1 MSACPSYDEGNSKMA
16 TNEENRL
23 VENARKPE
31 KQSPILGDNENVPA
45 YNSRLLK
52 VYLEYFEH
60 HAPSIAIDTILT
72 NAGITHFEI
81 DDPGHWFTQKQV
93 DDFYEEV
100 LRATND
106 PQVARKVG
114 RYVAMSI
121 AIGLPR
127 QLTLGLLSLKT
138 VYSLIGQLSSLV
150 TRSSEVKTRDLGP
163 TTVEIVNTIK
173 PGFTEKPYQCE
184 NRLGIYESIGK
195 LFSENYAE
203 VIHPECIHR
212 GDAQCRYEIK
222 WPSSPWMTWRRWR
235 NWFFLLGTLAII
247 ICTPF
252 MVTSSLKELTFALLA
267 IAGLIAFLSEHLR
280 ANEYA
285 KIIRT
290 QAETARD
297 HIRDLDLRY
306 NNALMIQEIGQA
318 TSTMN
323 SLDQM
328 VVAATKSI
336 EARSEYDRAIIML
349 ADSTG
354 RHLCYAAGFG
364 YDDETRKQLMDTTF
378 HLDRPDS
385 KGIFVKAFREKKPFL
400 IQDMDDIIDAF
411 SERSQKLAKNL
422 AGKSMIC
429 VPIAY
434 EDKVLGIIAIDN
446 SNTERPLTQS
456 DVSLLMGIASQLAVG
471 IVNTRAYAQL
481 QASEKKYRDLVE
493 NAHSI
498 ILRIDPTGR
507 IIFFNRFAQKLFSF
521 TESGIY
527 GKLISEVLSPTSPGA
542 QNWIDTL
549 AEAALSDSDIPMA
562 EETAYMLEG
571 GRTIWIAW
579 TYRPIFSAEGKL
591 IEILCIGNDITQL
604 KQTIEENAKLEIQLI
619 RAQKMEALGTL
630 AGGVAHDLNNV
641 LAGVINYPELMMMR
655 LPEDSPLRR
664 YATSIQKSG
673 ERAAAIVQDL
683 LTLARRNVVQ
693 VEVINLN
700 TVITEYIDSPEF
712 DRLRLNHPLAKVN
725 TRLDPHISG
734 ILGSPVQLSKAVM
747 NLVANAVEALEGKPG
762 QVSIL
767 TELCQL
773 DTSIDAYERI
783 PPGNYV
789 RLTVVDNG
797 CGMAA
802 DDLRRIFE
810 PFFSRKK
817 MGRSGTGLG
826 MAVVWG
832 TIKDHGGL
840 IDIHSTPGRGT
851 RFDIYFPPT
860 TKVEKKVEATPVEAY
875 RGKGEKILVVD
886 DEESQREIAHEI
898 LTDLGYIVKTVA
910 SGEAA
915 LEVLEKEPT
924 DLIVLDMIMAPGLDG
939 LDTYRQIVPK
949 WPGQRAIIASG
960 FSDNEKVQQA
970 MKLGVGQY
978 VKKPYNREELGKAV
992 RQELDRDDEPA
1003 SRAP

>member
-1 MSACPSYDEGNSKMA
+1 MSIEEKGRPIQDTQSIQGHSSLSGGN
-16 TNEENRL
+16 N
-23 VENARKPE
+23 
-31 KQSPILGDNENVPA
+31 DHPA
-45 YNSRLLK
+45 YNSRLIK
-52 VYLEYFEH
+52 VYLEYLERNTSV
-60 HAPSIAIDTILT
+60 ASIDAILK
-72 NAGITHFEI
+72 NAGMTFFEV

-93 DDFYEEV
+93 DDFYDQV
-100 LRATND
+100 IAATRD
-106 PQVARKVG
+106 PDIAHKVG
-114 RYVAMSI
+114 RYVATSI

-127 QLTLGLLSLKT
+127 QLTLGLLSLKA
-138 VYSLIGQLSSLV
+138 VYTLIGPLSNIL
-150 TRSSEVKTRDLGP
+150 TRSSEVKTKVLGP
-163 TTVEIVNTIK
+163 TSVEIVNTVK

-195 LFSENYAE
+195 LFSEKYTE
-203 VIHPECIHR
+203 VTHPECIHR
-212 GDAQCRYEIK
+212 GDAQCRYEVK
-222 WPSSPWMTWRRWR
+222 WPSSSWMTWRRRR
-235 NWFFLLGTLAII
+235 NWFFMLGILALFPGISVLTVVNWKELIFAWLAI
-247 ICTPF
+247 
-252 MVTSSLKELTFALLA
+252 S
-267 IAGLIAFLSEHLR
+267 GLIAFYSEHLR
-280 ANEYA
+280 AKEYA
-285 KIIRT
+285 ATIRT
-290 QAETARD
+290 QAETARG
-297 HIRDLDLRY
+297 HIRALDLRY
-306 NNALMIQEIGQA
+306 NNALMIKEIGQA
-318 TSTMN
+318 TSTLHN
-323 SLDQM
+323 ENKM
-328 VVAATKSI
+328 VEAAAKSI
-336 EARSEYDRAIIML
+336 ETRSEYDRGIIMM
-349 ADSTG
+349 ADSNG
-354 RHLCYAAGFG
+354 HHLCYTAGFG
-364 YDDETRKQLMDTTF
+364 YDDDTRKQLKETAF
-378 HLDRPDS
+378 NLDRPDS

-400 IQDMDDIIDAF
+400 IQNMDEIIDAF
-411 SERSQKLAKNL
+411 SERSKKMAKSL
-422 AGKSMIC
+422 AGNSMIC

-434 EDKVLGIIAIDN
+434 EDQGLGIIAIDN

-456 DVSLLMGIASQLAVG
+456 DVSLLMGVGSQLAVG
-471 IVNTRAYAQL
+471 LVNTRAYVQL

-498 ILRIDPTGR
+498 ILRIDPNGH
-507 IIFFNRFAQKLFSF
+507 IIFFNKFAQKLFGF
-521 TESGIY
+521 TESQTY
-527 GKLISEVLSPTSPGA
+527 GRLISEVLSPTSPGA

-549 AEAALSDSDIPMA
+549 AEAPLPDSDIPMV
-562 EETAYMLEG
+562 EETSYALEN

-579 TYRPIFSAEGKL
+579 TYRPIFSTDGKL

-641 LAGVINYPELMMMR
+641 LAGVINYPELMLMR

-693 VEVINLN
+693 VEVIDLN
-700 TVITEYIDSPEF
+700 AVVADYIGSPEF
-712 DRLRLNHPLAKVN
+712 DRLRLNHPLAKVAS
-725 TRLDPHISG
+725 RLNEHSSG

-747 NLVANAVEALEGKPG
+747 NLVNNAVEALEGKPG
-762 QVSIL
+762 EVTVI
-767 TELCQL
+767 TENCHLANPL
-773 DTSIDAYERI
+773 DAYEHI
-783 PPGNYV
+783 PAGDYV
-789 RLTVVDNG
+789 RLTVADTG
-797 CGMAA
+797 CGMAT

-860 TKVEKKVEATPVEAY
+860 TKVEKKAEVTPVAVY

-886 DEESQREIAHEI
+886 DEETQREIAHEI
-898 LTDLGYIVKTVA
+898 LTDLGYDIKSVP

-915 LEVLEKEPT
+915 IETLRDQPV
-924 DLIVLDMIMAPGLDG
+924 DLVVLDMIMASGMDG
-939 LDTYRQIVPK
+939 LDTYRQIVHR

-960 FSDNEKVQQA
+960 FSDNQKVHTA

-978 VKKPYNREELGKAV
+978 VKKPYNREALGKAV
-992 RQELDRDDEPA
+992 RQELDRIDEPVA
-1003 SRAP
+1003 

>member
-1 MSACPSYDEGNSKMA
+1 
-16 TNEENRL
+16 
-23 VENARKPE
+23 
-31 KQSPILGDNENVPA
+31 
-45 YNSRLLK
+45 
-52 VYLEYFEH
+52 
-60 HAPSIAIDTILT
+60 
-72 NAGITHFEI
+72 
-81 DDPGHWFTQKQV
+81 
-93 DDFYEEV
+93 
-100 LRATND
+100 
-106 PQVARKVG
+106 
-114 RYVAMSI
+114 
-121 AIGLPR
+121 
-127 QLTLGLLSLKT
+127 
-138 VYSLIGQLSSLV
+138 
-150 TRSSEVKTRDLGP
+150 
-163 TTVEIVNTIK
+163 
-173 PGFTEKPYQCE
+173 
-184 NRLGIYESIGK
+184 
-195 LFSENYAE
+195 
-203 VIHPECIHR
+203 
-212 GDAQCRYEIK
+212 
-222 WPSSPWMTWRRWR
+222 
-235 NWFFLLGTLAII
+235 
-247 ICTPF
+247 
-252 MVTSSLKELTFALLA
+252 
-267 IAGLIAFLSEHLR
+267 
-280 ANEYA
+280 
-285 KIIRT
+285 
-290 QAETARD
+290 
-297 HIRDLDLRY
+297 
-306 NNALMIQEIGQA
+306 
-318 TSTMN
+318 
-323 SLDQM
+323 
-328 VVAATKSI
+328 
-336 EARSEYDRAIIML
+336 
-349 ADSTG
+349 
-354 RHLCYAAGFG
+354 
-364 YDDETRKQLMDTTF
+364 
-378 HLDRPDS
+378 
-385 KGIFVKAFREKKPFL
+385 
-400 IQDMDDIIDAF
+400 
-411 SERSQKLAKNL
+411 
-422 AGKSMIC
+422 
-429 VPIAY
+429 
-434 EDKVLGIIAIDN
+434 
-446 SNTERPLTQS
+446 
-456 DVSLLMGIASQLAVG
+456 LAVG

-498 ILRIDPTGR
+498 ILRIDPVGR
-507 IIFFNRFAQKLFSF
+507 IIFFNRFAQKLFGYS
-521 TESGIY
+521 ESQVY
-527 GKLISEVLSPTSPGA
+527 GKTISEVLSPTSPGA
-542 QNWIDTL
+542 QNWIELL
-549 AEAALSDSDIPMA
+549 AEATLPNSDIPMV
-562 EETAYMLEG
+562 EETSYTLEN

-641 LAGVINYPELMMMR
+641 LAGVINYPELMLMR

-725 TRLDPHISG
+725 TRLGPHISG

-783 PPGNYV
+783 PPGSYV

-840 IDIHSTPGRGT
+840 IDIHSSPGRGS

-898 LTDLGYIVKTVA
+898 LTDLGYVVKTVA

-915 LEVLEKEPT
+915 IEVLEKEPT
-924 DLIVLDMIMAPGLDG
+924 DLIVLDMIMATGLDG
-939 LDTYRQIVPK
+939 LDTYRQIVLK

-978 VKKPYNREELGKAV
+978 LKKPYNREGLRKAV
-992 RQELDRDDEPA
+992 RQELDRDDELA

>member
-1 MSACPSYDEGNSKMA
+1 MERSFLFKY
-16 TNEENRL
+16 
-23 VENARKPE
+23 
-31 KQSPILGDNENVPA
+31 
-45 YNSRLLK
+45 Y
-52 VYLEYFEH
+52 
-60 HAPSIAIDTILT
+60 SIAFSTLPGIAGGLALELFKSREFRKTIVTQGDAAKQHIESIRMLYD
-72 NAGITHFEI
+72 NALLI
-81 DDPGHWFTQKQV
+81 QKIG
-93 DDFYEEV
+93 
-100 LRATND
+100 RN
-106 PQVARKVG
+106 VAK
-114 RYVAMSI
+114 
-121 AIGLPR
+121 
-127 QLTLGLLSLKT
+127 LST
-138 VYSLIGQLSSLV
+138 EDNLV
-150 TRSSEVKTRDLGP
+150 K
-163 TTVEIVNTIK
+163 EIVQTLNQRSD
-173 PGFTEKPYQCE
+173 Y
-184 NRLGIYESIGK
+184 
-195 LFSENYAE
+195 
-203 VIHPECIHR
+203 HR
-212 GDAQCRYEIK
+212 C
-222 WPSSPWMTWRRWR
+222 
-235 NWFFLLGTLAII
+235 
-247 ICTPF
+247 
-252 MVTSSLKELTFALLA
+252 
-267 IAGLIAFLSEHLR
+267 
-280 ANEYA
+280 
-285 KIIRT
+285 
-290 QAETARD
+290 
-297 HIRDLDLRY
+297 
-306 NNALMIQEIGQA
+306 
-318 TSTMN
+318 
-323 SLDQM
+323 
-328 VVAATKSI
+328 
-336 EARSEYDRAIIML
+336 IIML
-349 ADSTG
+349 ADHEKKYLQFKSG
-354 RHLCYAAGFG
+354 YG
-364 YDDETRKQLMDTTF
+364 YDKETEALIQKTQFNLKNP
-378 HLDRPDS
+378 HS
-385 KGIFVKAFREKKPFL
+385 KGVFVRAYHEQQPLL
-400 IQDMDDIIDAF
+400 IEDIRQIIDIH
-411 SERSQKLAKNL
+411 SKKSQEFARQLG
-422 AGKSMIC
+422 GKDLIC

-434 EDKVLGIIAIDN
+434 ENQILGILSVDRTR
-446 SNTERPLTQS
+446 SNRPLSQS
-456 DVSLLMGIASQLAVG
+456 DVSLLLGIASQLAVG

-498 ILRIDPTGR
+498 ILRIDPVGR
-507 IIFFNRFAQKLFSF
+507 IIFFNRFAQKLFGYS
-521 TESGIY
+521 ESQVY
-527 GKLISEVLSPTSPGA
+527 GKTISEVLSPTSPGA
-542 QNWIDTL
+542 QNWIELL
-549 AEAALSDSDIPMA
+549 AEATLPNSDIPMV
-562 EETAYMLEG
+562 EETSYTLEN

-641 LAGVINYPELMMMR
+641 LAGVINYPELMLMR

-725 TRLDPHISG
+725 TRLGPHISG

-783 PPGNYV
+783 PPGSYV

-840 IDIHSTPGRGT
+840 IDIHSSPGRGS

-898 LTDLGYIVKTVA
+898 LTDLGYVVKTVA

-915 LEVLEKEPT
+915 IEVLEKEPT
-924 DLIVLDMIMAPGLDG
+924 DLIVLDMIMATGLDG
-939 LDTYRQIVPK
+939 LDTYRQIVLK

-978 VKKPYNREELGKAV
+978 LKKPYNREGLRKAV
-992 RQELDRDDEPA
+992 RQELDRDDELA

>member
-1 MSACPSYDEGNSKMA
+1 MERSFLFKY
-16 TNEENRL
+16 
-23 VENARKPE
+23 
-31 KQSPILGDNENVPA
+31 
-45 YNSRLLK
+45 Y
-52 VYLEYFEH
+52 
-60 HAPSIAIDTILT
+60 SIAFSTLPGIAGGLALELFKSREFRKTIVTQGDAAKQHIESIRMLYD
-72 NAGITHFEI
+72 NALLI
-81 DDPGHWFTQKQV
+81 QKIG
-93 DDFYEEV
+93 
-100 LRATND
+100 RN
-106 PQVARKVG
+106 VAK
-114 RYVAMSI
+114 
-121 AIGLPR
+121 
-127 QLTLGLLSLKT
+127 LST
-138 VYSLIGQLSSLV
+138 EDNLV
-150 TRSSEVKTRDLGP
+150 K
-163 TTVEIVNTIK
+163 EIVQTLNQRSD
-173 PGFTEKPYQCE
+173 Y
-184 NRLGIYESIGK
+184 
-195 LFSENYAE
+195 
-203 VIHPECIHR
+203 HR
-212 GDAQCRYEIK
+212 C
-222 WPSSPWMTWRRWR
+222 
-235 NWFFLLGTLAII
+235 
-247 ICTPF
+247 
-252 MVTSSLKELTFALLA
+252 
-267 IAGLIAFLSEHLR
+267 
-280 ANEYA
+280 
-285 KIIRT
+285 
-290 QAETARD
+290 
-297 HIRDLDLRY
+297 
-306 NNALMIQEIGQA
+306 
-318 TSTMN
+318 
-323 SLDQM
+323 
-328 VVAATKSI
+328 
-336 EARSEYDRAIIML
+336 IIML
-349 ADSTG
+349 ADHEKKYLQFKSG
-354 RHLCYAAGFG
+354 YG
-364 YDDETRKQLMDTTF
+364 YDKETEALIQKTQFNLKNP
-378 HLDRPDS
+378 HS
-385 KGIFVKAFREKKPFL
+385 KGVFVRAYHEQQPLL
-400 IQDMDDIIDAF
+400 IEDIRQIIDIH
-411 SERSQKLAKNL
+411 SKKSQEFARQLG
-422 AGKSMIC
+422 GKDLIC

-434 EDKVLGIIAIDN
+434 ENQILGILSVDRTR
-446 SNTERPLTQS
+446 SNRPLSQS
-456 DVSLLMGIASQLAVG
+456 DVSLLLGIASQLAVG

-498 ILRIDPTGR
+498 ILRIDPVGR
-507 IIFFNRFAQKLFSF
+507 IIFFNRFAQKLFGYS
-521 TESGIY
+521 ESQVY
-527 GKLISEVLSPTSPGA
+527 GKTISEVLSPTSPGA
-542 QNWIDTL
+542 QNWIELL
-549 AEAALSDSDIPMA
+549 AEATLPNSDIPMV
-562 EETAYMLEG
+562 EETSYTLEN

-641 LAGVINYPELMMMR
+641 LAGVINYPELMLMR

-725 TRLDPHISG
+725 TRLGPHISG

-783 PPGNYV
+783 PPGSYV

-840 IDIHSTPGRGT
+840 IDIHSSPGRGS

-898 LTDLGYIVKTVA
+898 LTDLGYVVKTVA

-915 LEVLEKEPT
+915 IEVLEKEPT
-924 DLIVLDMIMAPGLDG
+924 DLIVLDMIMATGLDG
-939 LDTYRQIVPK
+939 LDTYRQIVLK
-949 WPGQRAIIASG
+949 WPGQRAIIVSG

-978 VKKPYNREELGKAV
+978 LKKPYNREGLRKAV
-992 RQELDRDDEPA
+992 RQELDRDDELA

>member
-1 MSACPSYDEGNSKMA
+1 MERSFLFKY
-16 TNEENRL
+16 
-23 VENARKPE
+23 
-31 KQSPILGDNENVPA
+31 
-45 YNSRLLK
+45 Y
-52 VYLEYFEH
+52 
-60 HAPSIAIDTILT
+60 SIAFSTLPGIAGGLALELFKSREFRKTIVTQGDAAKQHIESIRMLYD
-72 NAGITHFEI
+72 NALLI
-81 DDPGHWFTQKQV
+81 QKIG
-93 DDFYEEV
+93 
-100 LRATND
+100 RN
-106 PQVARKVG
+106 VAK
-114 RYVAMSI
+114 
-121 AIGLPR
+121 
-127 QLTLGLLSLKT
+127 LST
-138 VYSLIGQLSSLV
+138 EDNLV
-150 TRSSEVKTRDLGP
+150 K
-163 TTVEIVNTIK
+163 EIVQTLNQRSD
-173 PGFTEKPYQCE
+173 Y
-184 NRLGIYESIGK
+184 
-195 LFSENYAE
+195 
-203 VIHPECIHR
+203 HR
-212 GDAQCRYEIK
+212 C
-222 WPSSPWMTWRRWR
+222 
-235 NWFFLLGTLAII
+235 
-247 ICTPF
+247 
-252 MVTSSLKELTFALLA
+252 
-267 IAGLIAFLSEHLR
+267 
-280 ANEYA
+280 
-285 KIIRT
+285 
-290 QAETARD
+290 
-297 HIRDLDLRY
+297 
-306 NNALMIQEIGQA
+306 
-318 TSTMN
+318 
-323 SLDQM
+323 
-328 VVAATKSI
+328 
-336 EARSEYDRAIIML
+336 IIML
-349 ADSTG
+349 ADHEKKYLQFKSG
-354 RHLCYAAGFG
+354 YG
-364 YDDETRKQLMDTTF
+364 YDKETEALIQKTQFNLKNP
-378 HLDRPDS
+378 HS
-385 KGIFVKAFREKKPFL
+385 KGVFVRAYHEQQPLL
-400 IQDMDDIIDAF
+400 IEDIRQIIDIH
-411 SERSQKLAKNL
+411 SKKSQEFARQLG
-422 AGKSMIC
+422 GKDLIC

-434 EDKVLGIIAIDN
+434 ENQILGILSVDRTR
-446 SNTERPLTQS
+446 SNRPLSQS
-456 DVSLLMGIASQLAVG
+456 DVSLLLGIASQLAVG

-498 ILRIDPTGR
+498 ILRIDPVGR
-507 IIFFNRFAQKLFSF
+507 IIFFNRFAQKLFGYS
-521 TESGIY
+521 ESQVY
-527 GKLISEVLSPTSPGA
+527 GKTISEVLSPTSPGA
-542 QNWIDTL
+542 QNWIELL
-549 AEAALSDSDIPMA
+549 AEATLPNSDIPMV
-562 EETAYMLEG
+562 EETSYTLEN

-641 LAGVINYPELMMMR
+641 LAGVINYPELMLMR

-664 YATSIQKSG
+664 YAISIQKSG

-725 TRLDPHISG
+725 TRLGPHISG

-783 PPGNYV
+783 PPGSYV

-840 IDIHSTPGRGT
+840 IDIHSSPGRGS

-898 LTDLGYIVKTVA
+898 LTDLGYVVKTVA

-915 LEVLEKEPT
+915 IEVLEKEPT
-924 DLIVLDMIMAPGLDG
+924 DLIVLDMIMATGLDG
-939 LDTYRQIVPK
+939 LDTYRQIVLK

-978 VKKPYNREELGKAV
+978 LKKPYNREGLRKAV
-992 RQELDRDDEPA
+992 RQELDRDDELA

>member
-1 MSACPSYDEGNSKMA
+1 
-16 TNEENRL
+16 
-23 VENARKPE
+23 
-31 KQSPILGDNENVPA
+31 
-45 YNSRLLK
+45 
-52 VYLEYFEH
+52 
-60 HAPSIAIDTILT
+60 
-72 NAGITHFEI
+72 
-81 DDPGHWFTQKQV
+81 
-93 DDFYEEV
+93 
-100 LRATND
+100 
-106 PQVARKVG
+106 
-114 RYVAMSI
+114 
-121 AIGLPR
+121 
-127 QLTLGLLSLKT
+127 
-138 VYSLIGQLSSLV
+138 
-150 TRSSEVKTRDLGP
+150 
-163 TTVEIVNTIK
+163 
-173 PGFTEKPYQCE
+173 
-184 NRLGIYESIGK
+184 
-195 LFSENYAE
+195 
-203 VIHPECIHR
+203 
-212 GDAQCRYEIK
+212 
-222 WPSSPWMTWRRWR
+222 
-235 NWFFLLGTLAII
+235 
-247 ICTPF
+247 
-252 MVTSSLKELTFALLA
+252 
-267 IAGLIAFLSEHLR
+267 
-280 ANEYA
+280 
-285 KIIRT
+285 
-290 QAETARD
+290 
-297 HIRDLDLRY
+297 
-306 NNALMIQEIGQA
+306 
-318 TSTMN
+318 
-323 SLDQM
+323 
-328 VVAATKSI
+328 
-336 EARSEYDRAIIML
+336 
-349 ADSTG
+349 
-354 RHLCYAAGFG
+354 
-364 YDDETRKQLMDTTF
+364 
-378 HLDRPDS
+378 
-385 KGIFVKAFREKKPFL
+385 
-400 IQDMDDIIDAF
+400 
-411 SERSQKLAKNL
+411 
-422 AGKSMIC
+422 
-429 VPIAY
+429 
-434 EDKVLGIIAIDN
+434 
-446 SNTERPLTQS
+446 
-456 DVSLLMGIASQLAVG
+456 LAVG

-498 ILRIDPTGR
+498 ILRIDPVGR
-507 IIFFNRFAQKLFSF
+507 IIFFNRFAQKLFGYS
-521 TESGIY
+521 ESQVY
-527 GKLISEVLSPTSPGA
+527 GKTISEVLSPTSPGA
-542 QNWIDTL
+542 QNWIELL
-549 AEAALSDSDIPMA
+549 AEATLPNSDIPMV
-562 EETAYMLEG
+562 EETSYTLEN

-641 LAGVINYPELMMMR
+641 LAGVINYPELMLMR

-783 PPGNYV
+783 PPGSYV

-840 IDIHSTPGRGT
+840 IDIHSSPGRGS

-898 LTDLGYIVKTVA
+898 LTDLGYVVKTVA

-915 LEVLEKEPT
+915 IEVLEKEPT
-924 DLIVLDMIMAPGLDG
+924 DLIVLDMIMATGLDG
-939 LDTYRQIVPK
+939 LDTYRQIVLK

-978 VKKPYNREELGKAV
+978 LKKPYNREGLRKAV
-992 RQELDRDDEPA
+992 RQELDRDDELA

>member
-1 MSACPSYDEGNSKMA
+1 MTAKTEKSSSNKVHTSSSPNTDGD
-16 TNEENRL
+16 
-23 VENARKPE
+23 RKGS
-31 KQSPILGDNENVPA
+31 QSPSSLSLADDIPV
-45 YNSRLLK
+45 YNSRLIMVWLE
-52 VYLEYFEH
+52 YLERTY
-60 HAPSIAIDTILT
+60 PYISIENILER
-72 NAGITHFEI
+72 AGITRFEVQ
-81 DDPGHWFTQKQV
+81 DPGMWFNQKQV
-93 DDFYEEV
+93 DSFAQEAV
-100 LRATND
+100 KATMN
-106 PQVARKVG
+106 PQIAREAG
-114 RYVAMSI
+114 RYII
-121 AIGLPR
+121 ACKSVQPVR
-127 QLTLGLLSLKT
+127 QLTIGLLSMST
-138 VYSLIGQLSSLV
+138 VYLLISKISEVLSRGTEVHTRRLSSN
-150 TRSSEVKTRDLGP
+150 RI
-163 TTVEIVNTIK
+163 EIISKPK
-173 PGFTEKPYQCE
+173 PGFGEKKYQCD
-184 NRLGIYESIGK
+184 NRSGCYESIGL
-195 LFSENYAE
+195 LFTDAYAQ
-203 VIHPECIHR
+203 VDHPECLHEGGR
-212 GDAQCRYEIK
+212 YCRYIVSWQK
-222 WPSSPWMTWRRWR
+222 MPWLLWQQAR
-235 NWFFLLGTLAII
+235 NWI
-247 ICTPF
+247 
-252 MVTSSLKELTFALLA
+252 
-267 IAGLIAFLSEHLR
+267 GLIGFLSLIALFPFCSIEIWLMTALGWSAIFGSTTYFSEKLR
-280 ANEYA
+280 SQHYANTLNSQGEL
-285 KIIRT
+285 
-290 QAETARD
+290 ARENISAMD
-297 HIRDLDLRY
+297 ERF
-306 NNALMIQEIGQA
+306 NNAMMVQEIGQA
-318 TSTMN
+318 TATLKN
-323 SLDQM
+323 EVEL
-328 VVAATKSI
+328 VEAASKI
-336 EARSEYDRAIIML
+336 MKERSEYDRALIML
-349 ADSTG
+349 SDPAG
-354 RHLCYAAGFG
+354 QRLCYTSGFG
-364 YDDETRKQLMDTTF
+364 YDDNARQQLMKTSF
-378 HLDRPDS
+378 RLDRPDS

-400 IQDMDDIIDAF
+400 IQDMDKIIDAF

-498 ILRIDPTGR
+498 ILRIAPTGR
-507 IIFFNRFAQKLFSF
+507 IIFFNRFAQKLFGF

-542 QNWIDTL
+542 QNWIEML
-549 AEAALSDSDIPMA
+549 AEAALPNSDIPVV
-562 EETAYMLEG
+562 EETAYTLEG

-619 RAQKMEALGTL
+619 RAQKMEALGPL

-641 LAGVINYPELMMMR
+641 LAGVINYPELMLMR

-693 VEVINLN
+693 VEVIDLN
-700 TVITEYIDSPEF
+700 AVVAEYIGSPEF
-712 DRLRLNHPLAKVN
+712 DRLRFNHPLAKVN

-767 TELCQL
+767 TEPCQL
-773 DTSIDAYERI
+773 DTSVDAYERI

-789 RLTVVDNG
+789 RLTVVDTG

-840 IDIHSTPGRGT
+840 IDIHSIPGRGT

-875 RGKGEKILVVD
+875 RGKGEKILIVD
-886 DEESQREIAHEI
+886 DEEAQREIADEI
-898 LTDLGYIVKTVA
+898 LTDLGYDVKTVA

-915 LEVLEKEPT
+915 IEILGNEPT
-924 DLIVLDMIMAPGLDG
+924 DLVVLDMIMASGMDG
-939 LDTYRQIVPK
+939 LDTYRRIVLR

-960 FSDNEKVQQA
+960 FSDNEKVRQA

-978 VKKPYNREELGKAV
+978 VKKPYNREGLGKAV